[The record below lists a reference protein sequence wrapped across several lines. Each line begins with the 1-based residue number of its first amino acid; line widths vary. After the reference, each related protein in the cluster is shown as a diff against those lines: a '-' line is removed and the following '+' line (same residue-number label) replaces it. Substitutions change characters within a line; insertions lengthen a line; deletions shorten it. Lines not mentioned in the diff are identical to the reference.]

1 MNKQLTVLFVSL
13 FSFVFSFAQDAA
25 LLEWNVSYKKLDST
39 KYELTASAV
48 VPQGWLLYG
57 KNSAEDG
64 VSAAFTFEYEKIAAA
79 GDIVYNGTVT
89 EREDV
94 NFNKKIQY
102 YTGNVE
108 LKQVIQINGA
118 APSSINGTVES
129 FLLKGEE
136 FIQHTD
142 SFEIATGVQQQQ
154 HGILIPTINLEKPL
168 SNFGDTGT
176 RDKTLWGIFLLG
188 FIGGLIGLLTPCVFP
203 MIPVTVS
210 FFTKRSPDKK
220 QGRKNAFLYGFFI
233 FLIYVL
239 ASVPFHLLRLDAE
252 ILNNIASNAWLNL
265 LFFAIFIVFA
275 ISFFGYFEIT
285 LPGSIASKADAKAG
299 LTSVGGI
306 FFMALTLVIVSF
318 SCTGVILGSLLV
330 GTITEG
336 AMPLTAGFAGFGLAL
351 ALPFALFAIFPS
363 WLANLP
369 KSGSWLDT
377 VKKVLA
383 FVEVAVA
390 LKFLSNADMVEH
402 WGILPREVFIG
413 LWILVGLG
421 LTLFLFGKLRLP
433 HDDPSQKIGTVRKI
447 LAFTT
452 LLFTLYLIPGLT
464 NTKYA
469 NLRFLSGILPP
480 LSYSVYG
487 DENIHDKG
495 LEPDVKNDYNRALQ
509 MARAQG
515 KPLLIDFTGFTCTN
529 CRRMEENVW
538 TDPAVYDYIKQH
550 FVLVSL
556 YVDDRAKLPVE
567 ERMTYTAKDGH
578 KKRIVTVGDKWA
590 TFEIENFNQS
600 TQPLYAVIDNRE
612 RLVTHPVGYTPSISE
627 YLEWLQKSK
636 EAFDAH
642 NSK

>member
-1 MNKQLTVLFVSL
+1 MSKRLTVLFLS
-13 FSFVFSFAQDAA
+13 VFSFLISFGQNDT
-25 LLEWNVSYKKLDST
+25 LLKWNVSYKKLDSSS
-39 KYELTASAV
+39 YELTATAT
-48 VPQGWLLYG
+48 VPQGWMLYG
-57 KNSAEDG
+57 KNSLDEG
-64 VSAAFTFEYEKIAAA
+64 VSAAFIFEYEKITAA
-79 GDIVYNGTVT
+79 GDIAYAGNASQKP
-89 EREDV
+89 DA
-94 NFNKKIQY
+94 NFDNKQLRY
-102 YTGNVE
+102 YTGDVV
-108 LKQVIQINGA
+108 LKQLVKINGA

-129 FLLKGEE
+129 FLLKEDE
-136 FIQHTD
+136 LKSESFP
-142 SFEIATGVQQQQ
+142 FEITTGEQPQQNS
-154 HGILIPTINLEKPL
+154 ILIPGLDLNNPL
-168 SNFGDTGT
+168 ADFGDTGT
-176 RDKTLWGIFLLG
+176 RDKTLWGIFILG

-233 FLIYVL
+233 FLIYIL
-239 ASVPFHLLRLDAE
+239 ASIPFHLLRLDAE
-252 ILNNIASNAWLNL
+252 ILNNIASNAWLNI
-265 LFFAIFIVFA
+265 LFFVIFIVFA

-285 LPGSIASKADAKAG
+285 LPGSIANKADAKAG

-330 GTITEG
+330 GTLTEG
-336 AMPLTAGFAGFGLAL
+336 AWPLTAGFAGFGLAL
-351 ALPFALFAIFPS
+351 ALPFALFAIFPN

-383 FVEVAVA
+383 FIELAVA
-390 LKFLSNADMVEH
+390 LKFFSNADMVEH
-402 WGILPREVFIG
+402 LGILKREIFIG
-413 LWILVGLG
+413 LWILIGLG
-421 LTLFLFGKLRLP
+421 LAIYLFGKLKLP
-433 HDDPSQKIGTVRKI
+433 HDDRSQKIGPVRKL
-447 LAFTT
+447 LAVVT

-469 NLRFLSGILPP
+469 NIRLLSGILPP

-487 DENIHDKG
+487 KENINGKG
-495 LEPDVKNDYNRALQ
+495 LEPDVKNDYDKALQ
-509 MARAQG
+509 IAKTQG
-515 KPLLIDFTGFTCTN
+515 KPLLLDFTGFTCTN

-538 TDPAVYDYIKQH
+538 TDPAVYDYIKQN
-550 FVLVSL
+550 FILVSL
-556 YVDDRAKLPVE
+556 YVDDREKLPVE
-567 ERMTYTAKDGH
+567 ERTTYTAKDGH

-600 TQPLYAVIDNRE
+600 TQPLYVVIDNQE

-636 EAFDAH
+636 EAFDEA
-642 NSK
+642 K